1 MKGERRENIMENES
15 RRVNERERGES
26 ERERR
31 ESERAIGDRNRN

>member
-1 MKGERRENIMENES
+1 MENES